1 MSNPLTSGRLQ
12 SANATAGRETAPT
25 ADKPVAPHATRKE
38 RDRTIC
44 MSNNTWKWIQD
55 TPTQGRAMCQAL
67 GISLLLV
74 WDDEGIVYGHWR
86 VRGDVCHDF
95 LHQVGS
101 C

>member
-1 MSNPLTSGRLQ
+1 MGRV
-12 SANATAGRETAPT
+12 TALI
-25 ADKPVAPHATRKE
+25 ADEMVDPRATRDVS
-38 RDRTIC
+38 DRITC

-55 TPTQGRAMCQAL
+55 TPTQGRAICQAL

-74 WDDEGIVYGHWR
+74 WDDGGIVYGHWR

-95 LHQVGS
+95 MHQVGS